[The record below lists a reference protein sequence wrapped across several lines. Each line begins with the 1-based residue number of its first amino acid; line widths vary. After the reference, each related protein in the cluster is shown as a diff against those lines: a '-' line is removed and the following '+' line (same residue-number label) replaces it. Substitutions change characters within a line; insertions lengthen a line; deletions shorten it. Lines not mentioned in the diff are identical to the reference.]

1 MTRILQIKTSIFL
14 NQGWSSR
21 LSDELVDV
29 LKTKY
34 DDAEII
40 VRDLAQNPIRHLDAP
55 GFLAFLEK
63 PENRSPGQ
71 QALVAASDTLVEELK
86 SSDIVVI
93 GLPLYNLDIPSTL
106 KSWFDQ
112 ISRAGVTFSFTEQ
125 GVKGLLSDRKVY
137 LVATRGGIYSG
148 TALDTQSAFVRNFF
162 GLIGI
167 TDLEFIYA
175 EGLNMGDEPQAAGLA
190 SARGHIARIRG

>member
-1 MTRILQIKTSIFL
+1 MTKILQIKTSIFL

-21 LSDELVDV
+21 LSDELVEA
-29 LKTKY
+29 LKTKF
-34 DDAEII
+34 DAPEVVI
-40 VRDLAQNPIRHLDAP
+40 RDLAQNPIPHLDAS

-63 PENRSPGQ
+63 PESRSPGQ
-71 QALVAASDTLVEELK
+71 QALVAASDKLVEELK

-148 TALDTQSAFVRNFF
+148 TPLDTQSAFVRNFF

-175 EGLNMGDEPQAAGLA
+175 EGMNMGDDPQAAGLA
-190 SARGHIARIRG
+190 SARAHIARIGG